1 MCIRDSLKEKNIQN
15 PKDMV
20 KFTPDKTLEAIFEA
34 KTNEECSMMWGHFVE
49 TFKLLMPVERFW
61 EPGKLIAG
69 TLGAQGKSEPTLT
82 AAMILKPTSV
92 ACERFIYLLDELVA
106 LMCCYMDSYSRQH
119 VQGNTLQSR
128 QF

>member
-1 MCIRDSLKEKNIQN
+1 MRPRPTRNA
-15 PKDMV
+15 P
-20 KFTPDKTLEAIFEA
+20 
-34 KTNEECSMMWGHFVE
+34 W
-49 TFKLLMPVERFW
+49 FW

-106 LMCCYMDSYSRQH
+106 LMCCYMDSYSLLKFGRWR
-119 VQGNTLQSR
+119 GGS
-128 QF
+128 